1 MDKLSNILIKIFHYM
16 FLILMAFLFVCSV
29 FVTATHEHYENGS
42 VQEFAKVTLN
52 NIPLTIG
59 LFLLG
64 LAVVFFITW
73 ATDLCLKKHDINTK
87 IPALIVSFLA
97 AVFAILWINLTDI
110 VPGADQAFCVQ
121 YASAINNGDYSA
133 FEKGHYLSNYPH
145 LWGTIAL
152 LRLLFKLFGDG
163 NYDAFR
169 YFTACTLPVLVYS
182 GYKITSLLSGGSKK
196 VEIFYLVAMLFNF
209 PMYSYVLFVYGD
221 LAGPAFG
228 LLALWMFLECLKNP
242 NACKIVVFVLSMF
255 LAFAL
260 RKNVAIFAI
269 AILAVLVLKMIKKFK
284 LKDLLLLVLIAAS
297 VLLNTSIVKLF
308 FLPEKIDESNSIPA
322 AACIAMGF
330 NWDNGYAGWYNYYEL
345 NIFAENDSDPEKA
358 SEAALN
364 DIKNVYIP
372 LYLHNPKYCIEFFFN
387 KINSQWQSPMYQ
399 GIVSNNL
406 LYGAQ
411 NDFVMSVYT
420 GTWGKILDTF
430 MKAYQMLM
438 YFFLTVLLFINRKK
452 NLTFSWY
459 TPLIA
464 VFGGFL
470 LSMFWEA
477 KGRYIL
483 TYFFLLIPFFAMG
496 AGKVFDIELFPI
508 KFKRRNV
515 ATDIN
520 DDSGKE

>member
-1 MDKLSNILIKIFHYM
+1 MDRLSNILIKIFHYM

-52 NIPLTIG
+52 NVPLTVG

-64 LAVVFFITW
+64 LAVVLLITRI
-73 ATDLCLKKHDINTK
+73 TDFCLKKHDINTRV
-87 IPALIVSFLA
+87 PALIVSILA
-97 AVFAILWINLTDI
+97 AVLAILWINKTDI
-110 VPGADQAFCVQ
+110 IPGADQAFCVQ

-145 LWGTIAL
+145 LWGTIAI
-152 LRLLFKLFGDG
+152 LRLLYKLFGDG

-182 GYKITSLLSGGSKK
+182 GYKVTSILSEGNKK
-196 VEIFYLVAMLFNF
+196 AEIFYLMAMLFNF

-228 LLALWMFLECLKNP
+228 LLSLWMFLECLEKP
-242 NACKIVVFVLSMF
+242 NACKVVIFALSMF

-260 RKNVAIFAI
+260 RKNVAIYAI
-269 AILAVLVLKMIKKFK
+269 AMLGVLVLRMIKKFK
-284 LKDLLLLVLIAAS
+284 LKDLLLLVLIVAS
-297 VLLNTSIVKLF
+297 ILFNTSIVKLF
-308 FLPEKIDESNSIPA
+308 FLPEKLDESNSVPA

-345 NIFAENDSDPEKA
+345 NIFAENDSDSDKA

-364 DIKNVYIP
+364 DIKSVYIP
-372 LYLHNPKYCIEFFFN
+372 LYVHNPKYCLEFFFN

-399 GIVSNNL
+399 GIVTNNL

-420 GTWGKILDTF
+420 GTFGKIFDTF

-438 YFFLTVLLFINRKK
+438 YFFLTVLLFTNRKR
-452 NLTFSWY
+452 NLPFSWY

-464 VFGGFL
+464 VFGGFI

-496 AGKVFDIELFPI
+496 AVKGFDMVSHLMQT
-508 KFKRRNV
+508 KKSDLV
-515 ATDIN
+515 TDI
-520 DDSGKE
+520 

>member
-1 MDKLSNILIKIFHYM
+1 MNKISGILIKIFHYM
-16 FLILMAFLFVCSV
+16 FLILMAFLFMCSV
-29 FVTATHEHYENGS
+29 FVTATHEHFENGG

-52 NIPLTIG
+52 NIPLTLV

-64 LAVVFFITW
+64 LAVVFLIVW
-73 ATDLCLKKHDINTK
+73 ASDLCLKKHDINTR
-87 IPALIVSFLA
+87 IPAFIVSVLTAFL
-97 AVFAILWINLTDI
+97 AILWISTTDI
-110 VPGADQAFCVQ
+110 IPGADQAFCVQ

-152 LRLLFKLFGDG
+152 LRILFRLFGDG

-182 GYKITSLLSGGSKK
+182 GYKVTSILSEGNKK
-196 VEIFYLVAMLFNF
+196 AEIFYLLAMLFNF

-228 LLALWMFLECLKNP
+228 FWALWMFLECLENP
-242 NACKIVVFVLSMF
+242 KVYKVIIFAISMF

-269 AILAVLVLKMIKKFK
+269 AMIAVLVLRMIKKFK
-284 LKDLLLLVLIAAS
+284 VKDLLLLALIVAS
-297 VLLNTSIVKLF
+297 ILLNTSIIKLF
-308 FLPEKIDESNSIPA
+308 FLPEKLDESNSVPA

-330 NWDNGYAGWYNYYEL
+330 NWDNGFAGWYNYYEL
-345 NIFAENDSDPEKA
+345 NIFAENDSDTEKA
-358 SEAALN
+358 SEAAMD

-372 LYLHNPKYCIEFFFN
+372 LYIHNPKYCLEFFFN

-406 LYGAQ
+406 LYGEQ

-420 GTWGKILDTF
+420 GTWGKILDIF

-438 YFFLTVLLFINRKK
+438 YFFATVLLFVNRKR
-452 NLTFSWY
+452 NLPFSWY

-464 VFGGFL
+464 VFGGFI

-483 TYFFLLIPFFAMG
+483 PYFFLLIPFFAIG
-496 AGKVFDIELFPI
+496 VVRVFDMGLHFAGV
-508 KFKRRNV
+508 KKSDAV
-515 ATDIN
+515 N
-520 DDSGKE
+520 DD